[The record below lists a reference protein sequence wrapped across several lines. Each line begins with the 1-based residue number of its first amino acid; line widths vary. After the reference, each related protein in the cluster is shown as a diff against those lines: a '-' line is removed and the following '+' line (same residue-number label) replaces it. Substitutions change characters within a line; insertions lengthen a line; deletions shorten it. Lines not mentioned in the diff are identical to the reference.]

1 MGHTRIFHFPKILA
15 NDKKYWILRTI
26 WSLWTKAKSTLDKK
40 VDVHTRLMK
49 QNYETVPNWWFYVIL
64 VVVFGVSLF
73 ALEGF
78 NGQLQLPWWG
88 LIMACCM
95 AMFFTL
101 PIGIIQATTNQVI
114 IRTNSSDAPTVIP

>member
-1 MGHTRIFHFPKILA
+1 MIKR
-15 NDKKYWILRTI
+15 NCILRTI
-26 WSLWTKAKSTLDKK
+26 WSLWTKAKSILDKK
-40 VDVHTRLMK
+40 VDVQTRLMK

-64 VVVFGVSLF
+64 VVVFRVSLF

-78 NGQLQLPWWG
+78 NGQLQL

-101 PIGIIQATTNQVI
+101 PIGIIQATTNQV
-114 IRTNSSDAPTVIP
+114 RANSSDAPTVIP